1 MAVSKDNEKDPVTE
15 EEQVSQEEQ
24 KERTSWV
31 PELSEDWLAVI
42 IGLGLVLLVWI
53 GAISNVPWPL
63 FGFLK

>member
-1 MAVSKDNEKDPVTE
+1 M
-15 EEQVSQEEQ
+15 SQEEQ